1 MATESVDPNQPDHAS
16 PAEAP
21 PHVVDAPSDPASLA
35 FRIANLRRY
44 DLNLLLSLHAL
55 LHTRNVTLAGDWLG
69 VTQPAMST
77 DLRRLRQMFGDE
89 LLVRVGRE
97 YHLTAQA
104 SVLVEPLMQAI
115 VDIERTLKWRP
126 TFDPACEARDFTI
139 ALSDHILALI
149 LQPLAA
155 QLPIQ
160 APHVTLHTRGL
171 SGLATD
177 PIGATSRGEVDLSI
191 GDFRHP
197 EHACAEVLYVDRW
210 MCAVSADHPEVG
222 DRMTLELFSRLPHLE
237 WRLRTPAI
245 QSHAEV
251 LYESLGIQRRVPLTT
266 ESFALLPFL
275 LRGTRLVALVH
286 ERLARRFDG
295 LKLFEPPVPI
305 PDVVETMFWSAALE
319 KDPGH
324 VWLRQL
330 IRDIAQTL

>member
-1 MATESVDPNQPDHAS
+1 MATMATESDQNHLS
-16 PAEAP
+16 PAETP
-21 PHVVDAPSDPASLA
+21 PTVVTPSDPASLA
-35 FRIANLRRY
+35 WRIANLRRY

-77 DLRRLRQMFGDE
+77 DLRRLRQMFADE

-104 SVLVEPLMQAI
+104 SALVEPLMQAV

-126 TFDPACEARDFTI
+126 TFDPTCEAREFTI
-139 ALSDHILALI
+139 ALSDHVLAL
-149 LQPLAA
+149 LLHPLAA
-155 QLPIQ
+155 RLPVE
-160 APHVTLHTRGL
+160 APNVTVHTRGL
-171 SGLATD
+171 SGLGADPVSATL
-177 PIGATSRGEVDLSI
+177 RGEVDLSI
-191 GDFRHP
+191 GAFQQT
-197 EHACAEVLYVDRW
+197 EHVCAELLYVDRW
-210 MCAVSADHPEVG
+210 VCAVSADHPDVG
-222 DRMTLELFSRLPHLE
+222 DHMTIELFSRLPHLE

-251 LYESLGIQRRVPLTT
+251 LYQSLGIQRQVPLTT
-266 ESFALLPFL
+266 ESFALLPYL

-295 LKLFEPPVPI
+295 LKLLEPPVPI
-305 PDVVETMFWSAALE
+305 PDVRETMFWSAALE

-330 IRDIAQTL
+330 IRAIAHTL